1 MTNLTIHNKRIS
13 KVNGTSI
20 QGYFNTTYDNLVKLL
35 GAPNK
40 GSADGKTTA
49 EWVLES
55 EDGVIATIYDWKTG
69 STPKEDYRWHI
80 GGKSTKALELV
91 QEVLSIETRKY

>member
-1 MTNLTIHNKRIS
+1 MTNLTIHNKRTS
-13 KVNGTSI
+13 KTDGTCL
-20 QGYFNTTYDNLVKLL
+20 QGYFDTTYDDLVKRL
-35 GAPNK
+35 GPSNK

-69 STPKEDYRWHI
+69 STPKGDYSWHI
-80 GGKSTKALELV
+80 GGRSTKALELV
-91 QEVLSIETRKY
+91 QEALGIETRKY

>member
-1 MTNLTIHNKRIS
+1 MTNLTIHNKRTS
-13 KVNGTSI
+13 KTDGTCL
-20 QGYFNTTYDNLVKLL
+20 QGYFNTTYNDLVKRL
-35 GAPNK
+35 GPCNK

-69 STPKEDYRWHI
+69 STPKEYYSCHI
-80 GGKSTKALELV
+80 CVNSTKALELV
-91 QEVLSIETRKY
+91 QEVFSIETRKY